1 MCVSDYSREMDRG
14 GRETPGGRKIKRRKL
29 NEEWVASMSSTVS
42 IRKTKQQQKRKRK
55 SNKGGERENSVLL
68 FCERERTNDDD
79 DGVEER
85 KKNREMWAELTCIHT
100 HSHRHTLK
108 HTLSCF
114 GMILILGIL

>member
-1 MCVSDYSREMDRG
+1 MDRG

-55 SNKGGERENSVLL
+55 SNKGG
-68 FCERERTNDDD
+68 RERTLFCYFVKEN
-79 DGVEER
+79 ER
-85 KKNREMWAELTCIHT
+85 TTTTTVWRREKKPRDVGRIDLYT
-100 HSHRHTLK
+100 HSLSHRHTLK